1 VNDKSLA
8 DKAGV
13 LLGNLEEVSRKLK
26 DGEGTIGK
34 LMSDQELY
42 NEVNALVKDVRQI
55 VDNYR
60 DTTPI
65 STFGGLIMGGL

>member
-1 VNDKSLA
+1 
-8 DKAGV
+8 
-13 LLGNLEEVSRKLK
+13 
-26 DGEGTIGK
+26 
-34 LMSDQELY
+34 MSDQELY

-65 STFGGLIMGGL
+65 STFGGLIIVGLSLGLKR